1 VFVADEQAA
10 VDVDVAGLARLT
22 EEVLQ
27 AEGVRGACELSLYF
41 VEDDVIAEA
50 NERFL
55 GGSGPTDVLAF
66 PIDDDTVDVGRSP
79 DAGSSGPDRPL
90 VDLGEVPVLLGD
102 VLLCPSVAARNAA
115 EHGRPTADELALL
128 VVHGILHVLGM
139 DHTEAEGAA
148 AMGQRQRDLLAR
160 FHPGTSEPPPDP
172 EPAR

>member
-1 VFVADEQAA
+1 VFVADEQGAS
-10 VDVDVAGLARLT
+10 VVDVASMARLA
-22 EEVLQ
+22 EQVLR

-41 VEDDVIAEA
+41 VEEEVIADL

-55 GGSGPTDVLAF
+55 GGTGSTDVLAF
-66 PIDDDTVDVGRSP
+66 PIDEDTVDVGRSP

-102 VLLCPSVAARNAA
+102 VLLCPAVAARNAA
-115 EHGRPTADELALL
+115 ERDRAEADELALL

-139 DHTEAEGAA
+139 DHAEADGAA

-160 FHPGTSEPPPDP
+160 FHPGAGEQPPDP